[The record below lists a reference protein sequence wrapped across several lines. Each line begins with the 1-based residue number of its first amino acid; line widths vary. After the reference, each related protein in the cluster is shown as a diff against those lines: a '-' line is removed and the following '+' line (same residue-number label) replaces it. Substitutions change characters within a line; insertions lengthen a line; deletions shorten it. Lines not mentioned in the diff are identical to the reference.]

1 MKKLIIG
8 LFVLGLM
15 TQGFAQ
21 ITKVEQLSEVVV
33 VAVNYKYL
41 NQVDSQEAAVP
52 VELLQRKVA
61 TYDLKSQ
68 DFYDDDFEFYTVS
81 FFIPE
86 GKIVAAYDS
95 NGKILRTIERY
106 KDIALPMDITM
117 AVTKRFPGWSI
128 TKDVYLI
135 NYHEAKGVTKKYK
148 LTLENGDKRLKV
160 KVDSEGNFM

>member
-1 MKKLIIG
+1 
-8 LFVLGLM
+8 M

-106 KDIALPMDITM
+106 KDIALPMDVSM
-117 AVTKRFPGWSI
+117 AVAKRFPGWSI

-135 NYHEAKGVTKKYK
+135 NYHEAKGVNKKYK

>member
-106 KDIALPMDITM
+106 KDIALPMDVSM
-117 AVTKRFPGWSI
+117 AVAKRFPGWSI

-135 NYHEAKGVTKKYK
+135 NYHELKGVNKKYK

>member
-106 KDIALPMDITM
+106 KDIALPMDVSM
-117 AVTKRFPGWSI
+117 AVAKRFPGWSI

-135 NYHEAKGVTKKYK
+135 NYHEAKGVNKKYK

>member
-8 LFVLGLM
+8 LFILGLM

-106 KDIALPMDITM
+106 KDIALPMDVTM
-117 AVTKRFPGWSI
+117 AVAKRFPGWSI

-135 NYHEAKGVTKKYK
+135 NYHESKGVNKKYK

>member
-95 NGKILRTIERY
+95 TGKILRTIERY

-135 NYHEAKGVTKKYK
+135 NYHEAKGVNKKYK

>member
-117 AVTKRFPGWSI
+117 AVAKRFPGWSI

-135 NYHEAKGVTKKYK
+135 NYHESKGVTKKYK

>member
-117 AVTKRFPGWSI
+117 AVAKRFPGWSI

>member
-68 DFYDDDFEFYTVS
+68 EFYDDDFEFYTVS

-106 KDIALPMDITM
+106 KDIALPMDVTM
-117 AVTKRFPGWSI
+117 AVAKRFPGWSI

-135 NYHEAKGVTKKYK
+135 NYHESKGVTKKYK
-148 LTLENGDKRLKV
+148 ITLENGEKRLKV

>member
-41 NQVDSQEAAVP
+41 NQVDNQEAAIP

-61 TYDLKSQ
+61 TYDLKNQ
-68 DFYDDDFEFYTVS
+68 DFYDDDFDFYTVS

-106 KDIALPMDITM
+106 KDIALPMDVSM
-117 AVTKRFPGWSI
+117 AVAKRFPGWSI

-135 NYHEAKGVTKKYK
+135 NYHEEKGVNKKFK

>member
-1 MKKLIIG
+1 
-8 LFVLGLM
+8 M

-117 AVTKRFPGWSI
+117 AVAKRFPGWSI

>member
-61 TYDLKSQ
+61 TYDLKNQ

-106 KDIALPMDITM
+106 KDIALPMDVSM
-117 AVTKRFPGWSI
+117 AVAKRFPGWSI

-135 NYHEAKGVTKKYK
+135 NYHEAKGVNKKYK

>member
-106 KDIALPMDITM
+106 KDIALPMDVSM
-117 AVTKRFPGWSI
+117 AVAKRFPGWSI

-135 NYHEAKGVTKKYK
+135 NYHEAKGVNKKYK
-148 LTLENGDKRLKV
+148 LTLENGEKRLKV